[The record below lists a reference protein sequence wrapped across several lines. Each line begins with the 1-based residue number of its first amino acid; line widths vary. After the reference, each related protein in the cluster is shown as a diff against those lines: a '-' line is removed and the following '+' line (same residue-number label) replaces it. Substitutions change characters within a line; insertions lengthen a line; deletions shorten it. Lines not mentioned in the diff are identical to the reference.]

1 MSFILRLTIA
11 VLIFF
16 LIEFYYFKRT
26 KNSLLNT
33 FPKWN
38 NPLFKKIFKGII
50 IWGNVYPVLLVLY
63 FIYLMATDSG
73 RWGPI
78 ENSFFDYLLIYPF
91 WVMVLTVTQS
101 VIFMLP
107 IDIIRLIFYPFYKKK
122 KEKVYPVVSKV
133 FTVLIIGFAIYVPAR
148 MIYDHNT
155 VWIRESET
163 EIENLHPDLEE
174 FKITF
179 IADTQADWYTDED
192 RLNNFIDKVNSTN
205 PDLVLMAGDVI
216 TSTPNYIDKAAKA
229 LGRIKS
235 KHGIYT
241 CIGDHDNWAYRGDL
255 QRSQNEVSAALNK
268 YGIEMFNNENKIFTF
283 GSAKMKVSFATYTYS
298 IRISEEEI
306 ASLAQDN
313 SENDLNIFLIHQV
326 NEFLVEQ
333 AAKNDYDLF
342 LAGHT
347 HGGQITL
354 LYPFL
359 NLTPTISET
368 NYIRGDYFYGNMKV
382 IVTPGLGM
390 SIAPVRYNSTPE
402 VTVITLQNEK

>member
-33 FPKWN
+33 FSKWN

-133 FTVLIIGFAIYVPAR
+133 FTVLI
-148 MIYDHNT
+148 
-155 VWIRESET
+155 
-163 EIENLHPDLEE
+163 
-174 FKITF
+174 
-179 IADTQADWYTDED
+179 
-192 RLNNFIDKVNSTN
+192 
-205 PDLVLMAGDVI
+205 
-216 TSTPNYIDKAAKA
+216 
-229 LGRIKS
+229 
-235 KHGIYT
+235 
-241 CIGDHDNWAYRGDL
+241 
-255 QRSQNEVSAALNK
+255 
-268 YGIEMFNNENKIFTF
+268 
-283 GSAKMKVSFATYTYS
+283 
-298 IRISEEEI
+298 
-306 ASLAQDN
+306 
-313 SENDLNIFLIHQV
+313 
-326 NEFLVEQ
+326 
-333 AAKNDYDLF
+333 
-342 LAGHT
+342 
-347 HGGQITL
+347 
-354 LYPFL
+354 
-359 NLTPTISET
+359 
-368 NYIRGDYFYGNMKV
+368 
-382 IVTPGLGM
+382 
-390 SIAPVRYNSTPE
+390 
-402 VTVITLQNEK
+402 